1 VRGKEQRAPKRLE
14 QAAEPQQLREQGLR
28 DARGQLEV
36 RPEQVPAAVL
46 QAGARD
52 ASPEAA
58 LGRRQGVRAH
68 PAETAVEPW
77 AEAPEA
83 LLAVPPW
90 AESPEAPSEASPM
103 LRVAKRPDERAAAE
117 SLVPEAE
124 RVGLPPLVPQ
134 AETLARVEA
143 RVAARAQAVEAT
155 PRLGLVPERRSP
167 VPQPARLAASLE
179 AEPLELRP
187 PEASPA
193 A

>member
-103 LRVAKRPDERAAAE
+103 LRVAERPDERAAAE
-117 SLVPEAE
+117 S
-124 RVGLPPLVPQ
+124 LVPQ

>member
-1 VRGKEQRAPKRLE
+1 
-14 QAAEPQQLREQGLR
+14 
-28 DARGQLEV
+28 
-36 RPEQVPAAVL
+36 
-46 QAGARD
+46 
-52 ASPEAA
+52 
-58 LGRRQGVRAH
+58 
-68 PAETAVEPW
+68 
-77 AEAPEA
+77 
-83 LLAVPPW
+83 
-90 AESPEAPSEASPM
+90 M
-103 LRVAKRPDERAAAE
+103 LRVAERPDERAAAE

-155 PRLGLVPERRSP
+155 PRLGPERRSP